1 MLSGRPALLHC
12 VIHTVPEMEWSGGR
26 DSVIPVS
33 TSDMAQDRAPTAHGH
48 WYVSCEFFPVDGGHG
63 ESDMQHQ
70 LMPAKTEQG
79 RAEIESRSR
88 KLPGGLRSVL
98 LLVDGRR
105 TVAELQELAKRL
117 NAPEDA
123 LQQLLS
129 LELISGEM
137 AAAQPSIG
145 EPANEPIAPRDSG
158 SNRYAIMYAL
168 MTDLVREQ
176 LGVRGYFFQLKLERA
191 EDDAALD
198 GLLPELQAALAK
210 KTSTQGAASSIARI
224 RAAVEAA
231 EAA

>member
-1 MLSGRPALLHC
+1 
-12 VIHTVPEMEWSGGR
+12 
-26 DSVIPVS
+26 
-33 TSDMAQDRAPTAHGH
+33 
-48 WYVSCEFFPVDGGHG
+48 
-63 ESDMQHQ
+63 MQSQ

-88 KLPGGLRSVL
+88 KLQGGLRSLL

-105 TVAELQELAKRL
+105 SIAELQELAKRL

-123 LQQLLS
+123 LHQLLS

-145 EPANEPIAPRDSG
+145 EPANEPIAPQENG
-158 SNRYAIMYAL
+158 INRYGILYAL

-191 EDDAALD
+191 EDDAALE

-210 KTSTQGAASSIARI
+210 KTSPQGAASSIARI
-224 RAAVEAA
+224 RAAADIATAA
-231 EAA
+231 

>member
-1 MLSGRPALLHC
+1 
-12 VIHTVPEMEWSGGR
+12 
-26 DSVIPVS
+26 
-33 TSDMAQDRAPTAHGH
+33 
-48 WYVSCEFFPVDGGHG
+48 
-63 ESDMQHQ
+63 MQLQ
-70 LMPAKTEQG
+70 LMPAKTDQG

-105 TVAELQELAKRL
+105 TVAELQELARRL

-123 LQQLLS
+123 LHQLLS
-129 LELISGEM
+129 LELISGDM

-145 EPANEPIAPRDSG
+145 EPANEPMASLDSG
-158 SNRYAIMYAL
+158 NNRYGVLYAL

-191 EDDAALD
+191 EDDAALE

-210 KTSTQGAASSIARI
+210 KTSQQGAASSVARI
-224 RAAVEAA
+224 RAAAEVATAA
-231 EAA
+231 

>member
-1 MLSGRPALLHC
+1 
-12 VIHTVPEMEWSGGR
+12 
-26 DSVIPVS
+26 
-33 TSDMAQDRAPTAHGH
+33 
-48 WYVSCEFFPVDGGHG
+48 
-63 ESDMQHQ
+63 MQLQ

-88 KLPGGLRSVL
+88 KLPGGLRSLL

-129 LELISGEM
+129 LELISGEG
-137 AAAQPSIG
+137 AAAASPPSIG
-145 EPANEPIAPRDSG
+145 EPANEPIAPRDGG
-158 SNRYAIMYAL
+158 SNRFGILYAL

-191 EDDAALD
+191 QDDAALEAR
-198 GLLPELQAALAK
+198 LPELQSALAK
-210 KTSTQGAASSIARI
+210 KTSMQGAASAIARI
-224 RAAVEAA
+224 RTAA
-231 EAA
+231 EAADAA

>member
-1 MLSGRPALLHC
+1 
-12 VIHTVPEMEWSGGR
+12 
-26 DSVIPVS
+26 
-33 TSDMAQDRAPTAHGH
+33 
-48 WYVSCEFFPVDGGHG
+48 
-63 ESDMQHQ
+63 MQLQ

-88 KLPGGLRSVL
+88 KLPGGLRSLL

-129 LELISGEM
+129 LELISGEG
-137 AAAQPSIG
+137 AAAASPPSIG
-145 EPANEPIAPRDSG
+145 EPANEPIAPRDGG
-158 SNRYAIMYAL
+158 SNRFGILYAL

-191 EDDAALD
+191 QDDAALEA
-198 GLLPELQAALAK
+198 LLPELQSALAK
-210 KTSTQGAASSIARI
+210 KTSMQGAASAIARI
-224 RAAVEAA
+224 RTAA
-231 EAA
+231 EAADAA

>member
-1 MLSGRPALLHC
+1 
-12 VIHTVPEMEWSGGR
+12 
-26 DSVIPVS
+26 
-33 TSDMAQDRAPTAHGH
+33 
-48 WYVSCEFFPVDGGHG
+48 
-63 ESDMQHQ
+63 MQLQ

-137 AAAQPSIG
+137 ADARPSIG
-145 EPANEPIAPRDSG
+145 EPANEPIGPREKIRRASTRTVK
-158 SNRYAIMYAL
+158 SARRPPVTCWAIQS
-168 MTDLVREQ
+168 R
-176 LGVRGYFFQLKLERA
+176 R
-191 EDDAALD
+191 
-198 GLLPELQAALAK
+198 P
-210 KTSTQGAASSIARI
+210 
-224 RAAVEAA
+224 
-231 EAA
+231 

>member
-1 MLSGRPALLHC
+1 
-12 VIHTVPEMEWSGGR
+12 
-26 DSVIPVS
+26 
-33 TSDMAQDRAPTAHGH
+33 
-48 WYVSCEFFPVDGGHG
+48 
-63 ESDMQHQ
+63 MQLQ

-88 KLPGGLRSVL
+88 KLPGGLRSLL

-129 LELISGEM
+129 LELISGE
-137 AAAQPSIG
+137 AAAAAASPSIG
-145 EPANEPIAPRDSG
+145 EPANEPISPRDGG
-158 SNRYAIMYAL
+158 SNRFGILYAL

-191 EDDAALD
+191 QDDAALE
-198 GLLPELQAALAK
+198 GLLPELQSALAK
-210 KTSTQGAASSIARI
+210 KTSMQGAASSIARI
-224 RAAVEAA
+224 RAAADAVDAA
-231 EAA
+231 

>member
-1 MLSGRPALLHC
+1 
-12 VIHTVPEMEWSGGR
+12 
-26 DSVIPVS
+26 
-33 TSDMAQDRAPTAHGH
+33 
-48 WYVSCEFFPVDGGHG
+48 
-63 ESDMQHQ
+63 MQLQ

-88 KLPGGLRSVL
+88 KLPGGLRSLL

-129 LELISGEM
+129 LELISGEG
-137 AAAQPSIG
+137 AAAASPPSIG
-145 EPANEPIAPRDSG
+145 EPANEPIAPGDGG
-158 SNRYAIMYAL
+158 SNRFGILYAL

-191 EDDAALD
+191 QDDAALEA
-198 GLLPELQAALAK
+198 LLPELQSALAK
-210 KTSTQGAASSIARI
+210 KTSMQGAASAIARI
-224 RAAVEAA
+224 RTAA
-231 EAA
+231 EAADAA

>member
-1 MLSGRPALLHC
+1 
-12 VIHTVPEMEWSGGR
+12 
-26 DSVIPVS
+26 
-33 TSDMAQDRAPTAHGH
+33 
-48 WYVSCEFFPVDGGHG
+48 
-63 ESDMQHQ
+63 MQPQ

-88 KLPGGLRSVL
+88 KLPGHLRSLL

-105 TVAELQELAKRL
+105 TVAELQQLAKRL

-137 AAAQPSIG
+137 VPAQPSIG
-145 EPANEPIAPRDSG
+145 EPANEPIDPRESAT
-158 SNRYAIMYAL
+158 NRYGILYAL

-191 EDDAALD
+191 EDDAALEA
-198 GLLPELQAALAK
+198 LLPELQSALAK
-210 KTSTQGAASSIARI
+210 KTSMQGASSSIARI
-224 RAAVEAA
+224 RAAAEVASAA
-231 EAA
+231 

>member
-1 MLSGRPALLHC
+1 
-12 VIHTVPEMEWSGGR
+12 
-26 DSVIPVS
+26 
-33 TSDMAQDRAPTAHGH
+33 
-48 WYVSCEFFPVDGGHG
+48 
-63 ESDMQHQ
+63 MQHQ
-70 LMPAKTEQG
+70 LVPAKTEQG

-88 KLPGGLRSVL
+88 KVTGGLRSLL

-123 LQQLLS
+123 LHQLLS

-145 EPANEPIAPRDSG
+145 EPANEPIAPRESG
-158 SNRYAIMYAL
+158 TNRYGILYAL

-191 EDDAALD
+191 EDDIALE
-198 GLLPELQAALAK
+198 GLLSDLQTALSK
-210 KTSTQGAASSIARI
+210 KTSMQGAASSVARI
-224 RAAVEAA
+224 RAAADIAA
-231 EAA
+231 AA